1 MKNKLLIVV
10 GVQTY
15 PNPALS
21 KIHSDLSELFHID
34 VFGLDKKTETHGFPE
49 YKSYSFLSRTYN
61 KLRFYKLLHL
71 FLFFLNKNQRDLLN
85 FKLQIRLNRT
95 GFFFLKKNRY
105 DFILN
110 IDSTG
115 SYIAKSK
122 NRKIKNALFIY
133 EILGFQ
139 NNSEQP
145 KMVDFLCHME
155 KTAIQ
160 NTCFLISSANDE
172 LGNLLNEI
180 HGMNKD
186 IISYSICP
194 AQQFKQEITLNS
206 PLKFYY
212 HGALFE
218 NRGLEAAILAIKDIE
233 NAELYIRGFGPL
245 EQKLIQ
251 IIKEHEISNVFL
263 LEPVEM
269 SKLTEEA
276 VNFDIGL
283 SLVRMNVLNHQYN
296 VGFKTF
302 ENISAGLALMVPA
315 SKPLKKLIDHAFNGM
330 YYEDAIIPEL
340 TRVFTHCVE
349 NQSEVLAW
357 KENSR
362 KVYDELYNP
371 LFQQRTLVNSI
382 HTFLNHQ

>member
-1 MKNKLLIVV
+1 M
-10 GVQTY
+10 
-15 PNPALS
+15 
-21 KIHSDLSELFHID
+21 
-34 VFGLDKKTETHGFPE
+34 
-49 YKSYSFLSRTYN
+49 
-61 KLRFYKLLHL
+61 
-71 FLFFLNKNQRDLLN
+71 LN
-85 FKLQIRLNRT
+85 FKLQLRLNRI
-95 GFFFLKKNRY
+95 GFFFLKKKRY
-105 DFILN
+105 NFILN

-139 NNSEQP
+139 NNSEHT
-145 KMVDFLCHME
+145 KMVDLLCHIE
-155 KTAIQ
+155 KTAVQ
-160 NTCFLISSANDE
+160 NACFLISSANDE

-180 HGMNKD
+180 HHTNKE
-186 IISYSICP
+186 IVSYSVCP
-194 AQQFKQEITLNS
+194 TQQFKHEITLNK

-218 NRGLEAAILAIKDIE
+218 NRGLEAAILAIKDLK

-251 IIKEHEISNVFL
+251 MIQENEISNVFL

-276 VNFDIGL
+276 IHFDIGL

-302 ENISAGLALMVPA
+302 ENISAGLALVVPA
-315 SKPLKKLIDHAFNGM
+315 SKPLKKLVDHALNGIC
-330 YYEDAIIPEL
+330 YEDATVSEL
-340 TRVFTHCVE
+340 TEVFTYCVE
-349 NQSEVLAW
+349 NQNRILVW

-362 KVYDELYNP
+362 KIYQELYNP
-371 LFQQRTLVNSI
+371 LFQQKMLIDSI
-382 HTFLNHQ
+382 HKFFNHQ